1 MLAINLKKLI
11 QLPIIFMSVSSLSIG
26 LNPKSATAAPSQC
39 EFLVGE
45 NYTNLHGGN
54 QGILTISSNSNAEGN
69 GTLVNIFS
77 GFWKI
82 GGSAMEGQPVTVQ
95 TAGSMFLMI
104 RDMGEIKQ
112 VWAGTCESDGFA
124 RGIIYDPSIPRARTS
139 FTVKSR

>member
-11 QLPIIFMSVSSLSIG
+11 QLPIIFMSVSSLLIG
-26 LNPKSATAAPSQC
+26 LNPKSSTAAPSQC

-45 NYTNLHGGN
+45 NYATVSGVHQGVLNISGN
-54 QGILTISSNSNAEGN
+54 STAEGN

-77 GFWKI
+77 GSWRVR
-82 GGSAMEGQPVTVQ
+82 SVSDGQPVNVQ

-124 RGIIYDPSIPRARTS
+124 RGVIYDPSIPSKRTS
-139 FTVKSR
+139 FVVKSR